1 MSPVDLS
8 TNYCGLQLP
17 NPVIIAPAAVT
28 ETAEHIKKCEDAGA
42 AAAVM
47 KSYFEFE
54 PARRHA
60 TPRFRVIRS
69 AGSMATGVLYSFE
82 QASVFDL
89 DRYCE
94 EIRRARQCCSL
105 AVLASLNCHTDD
117 HWREASAAVEQ
128 AGAQGIELN
137 CSCPHGTHIM
147 QGQDIVD
154 AMVGALT
161 IAREATSLPL
171 IPKITPQLARPDQ
184 AAIRLQEAG
193 ADAVVMFNRFTGL
206 DLDLQTQR
214 PLLHGGYAGH
224 GGPWAIHYVLRW
236 ITATYPHLAIPIAA
250 SGGAFDAAGVAKM
263 LLAGATAVQVCS
275 AVVVV
280 GYGAI
285 THILGGLR
293 EYLEGHGHAGVDEIR
308 GLVCDRILSLDA
320 IDRRNRHFALV
331 DEERCTGCGL
341 CGRVCIY
348 GAVGEGAGVARIDAA
363 VCDGCGLC
371 AELCPADAI
380 TMEERPTP
388 LERR

>member
-1 MSPVDLS
+1 MPPVDLS
-8 TNYCGLQLP
+8 TSYCGLQLP
-17 NPVIIAPAAVT
+17 SPIIVAPAAVT
-28 ETAEHIKKCEDAGA
+28 ETADHISRCEDAGA

-47 KSYFEFE
+47 KSYFQFE

-60 TPRFRVIRS
+60 TPRFRVIRDP
-69 AGSMATGVLYSFE
+69 GSLASSVLYSFE

-94 EIRRARQCCSL
+94 EIRRARERCSL
-105 AVLASLNCHTDD
+105 AVLASLNCQTDE
-117 HWREASAAVEQ
+117 HWQQACAAVEQ

-137 CSCPHGTHIM
+137 CSCPHGTHVM
-147 QGQDIVD
+147 QGQDIVQ
-154 AMVGALT
+154 AMIGALA
-161 IAREATSLPL
+161 IAREATTVPL

-184 AAIRLQEAG
+184 AAVGLQQAG

-206 DLDLQTQR
+206 DLDLETQR
-214 PLLHGGYAGH
+214 PVLPGAYSGH

-236 ITATYPHLAIPIAA
+236 ITATYPHLTIPIAA
-250 SGGAFDAAGVAKM
+250 SGGVSNAAGAAKM
-263 LLAGATAVQVCS
+263 LLAGATVVQVCS
-275 AVVVV
+275 AVVVE

-285 THILGGLR
+285 THILRGLG
-293 EYLEGHGHAGVDEIR
+293 EYLESHGHAGVDEIR
-308 GLVCDRILSLDA
+308 GVVCDRILPIEE

-348 GAVGEGAGVARIDAA
+348 GAVGEKSGVARIDAG

-371 AELCPADAI
+371 AELCPTDAI
-380 TMEERPTP
+380 TMQERSTP
-388 LERR
+388 LERQ